1 MISTGQGR
9 LPRRGTT
16 EERLTG
22 GEGAKKLFGAPP
34 PPSAAGGG
42 GDWGCLGG
50 VFCSVFHFLRSF
62 IPSILNQTGS

>member
-22 GEGAKKLFGAPP
+22 GEGAKKLFGAP

>member
-9 LPRRGTT
+9 LPHRGTT

-22 GEGAKKLFGAPP
+22 GEGAKKLFGAP

>member
-34 PPSAAGGG
+34 TSAVGGG